1 MAFTLSKSNAVDYLV
16 ASGLI
21 SQERAGSA
29 VAAELGGGVSNI
41 VVRVDYTDD
50 APSLVIKQSLPRLRV
65 AQEWLAD
72 QARIHREAA
81 SLRYLE
87 RVLPHSTLPTVVHED
102 PDEFLF
108 VMTAAPE
115 RATTWKDELL
125 AGRVDLQIAS
135 SVGTLLGSMH
145 QCSIVT
151 EDGIPA
157 DLLEFADQGSFVQL
171 RIDPYHRATALAH
184 PDLAANLEAAAQAML
199 DNRVCMVHGDYSP
212 KNVMVCRNDNIEPSA
227 FLLDF
232 EVVHLGNPVFDLAFM
247 LNHLTLKAIHRR
259 ELAGQYNAAGSAFW
273 SAYRSSAP
281 SIAADGET
289 LQGASIL
296 QMGALLLARIDGK
309 SPAEYITTER
319 EKSTARGI
327 ARAILAHEVKTL
339 PGLHQALKNSP
350 S

>member
-1 MAFTLSKSNAVDYLV
+1 MAFQLSGTNAVDYLV

-21 SQERAGSA
+21 SPERAGSV
-29 VAAELGGGVSNI
+29 VATELGGGVSNI
-41 VVRVDYTDD
+41 VVRVDCGGRS
-50 APSLVIKQSLPRLRV
+50 PGLVIKQSLPQLRV

-87 RVLPHSTLPTVVHED
+87 RVLPSPTLPTVVYED
-102 PDEFLF
+102 PDRFLF

-115 RATTWKDELL
+115 GAPTWKDELL
-125 AGRVDLQIAS
+125 AGRVDLQIAG
-135 SVGTLLGSMH
+135 SVGTLLGAMHRCSMVS
-145 QCSIVT
+145 Q
-151 EDGIPA
+151 DDIPA
-157 DLLEFADQGSFVQL
+157 DLLAFADQGPFVQL

-199 DNRVCMVHGDYSP
+199 DHRVCMVHGDYSP
-212 KNVMVCRNDNIEPSA
+212 KNVMVCRSDDSEPTA

-247 LNHLTLKAIHRR
+247 LNHLTLKAIHRPG
-259 ELAGQYNAAGSAFW
+259 LAGEYNAAGSAFW

-289 LQGASIL
+289 LQRSSIL

-309 SPAEYITTER
+309 SPAEYITTDQ
-319 EKSTARGI
+319 EKSSARGI
-327 ARAILAHEVKTL
+327 ARAILSNEIRTL
-339 PGLHQALKNSP
+339 PDLHRALANRS

>member
-21 SQERAGSA
+21 SQERAGFA

-41 VVRVDYTDD
+41 VVRVDCGGRS
-50 APSLVIKQSLPRLRV
+50 PGLVIKQSLPQLRV

-72 QARIHREAA
+72 QVRIHREAA

-87 RVLPHSTLPTVVHED
+87 RILPGSTLPTVVHED
-102 PDEFLF
+102 PDDFLF

-115 RATTWKDELL
+115 DAPTWKDELL
-125 AGRVDLQIAS
+125 AGRIDLQIAS

-145 QCSIVT
+145 QCSMVS
-151 EDGIPA
+151 EDDIPA
-157 DLLEFADQGSFVQL
+157 DLLEFADQGTFVQL
-171 RIDPYHRATALAH
+171 RIDPYHRATAIAH
-184 PDLAANLEAAAQAML
+184 PDLADDIESAAQAML
-199 DNRVCMVHGDYSP
+199 DNCVCMVHGDYSP
-212 KNVMVCRNDNIEPSA
+212 KNVMVCQNADSEPTA

-247 LNHLTLKAIHRR
+247 LNHLTLKAIHQP
-259 ELAGQYNAAGSAFW
+259 ELAGEYNAAGSAFW

-289 LQGASIL
+289 LQRASIL

-309 SPAEYITTER
+309 SPAEYITTQHQ
-319 EKSTARGI
+319 KSSARGI
-327 ARAILAHEVKTL
+327 ARAILSNEIRTL
-339 PGLHQALKNSP
+339 PDLHQALTNRSP
-350 S
+350 